1 MKQLYLLVLVTFG
14 ALNLNAQFE
23 NFTFRSVPT
32 APGTVLSDFSESG
45 KTIIKGDNQGVDPIL
60 VAMLDA
66 TLEEEKNRTEAVAF
80 SASLI
85 LPDGDAWTGAIG
97 QHDGTTG
104 TLITP
109 DMVSGVGS
117 VTKTITGAC
126 IMQLRGEG
134 KLSLD
139 DSLGKYLPS
148 FPNVKPEITI
158 RQLLNHTSGIYNY
171 TDNPNLNTR
180 ISQNYA
186 RVWQPDEILNNFVL
200 APLFNPGDNWAYS
213 NTNYVLLGLI
223 IEEITGE
230 SYEVAIRNRFFTPL
244 GLEGIYLYP
253 QETPVEVFVNLWAD
267 LFGGGTPNDLA
278 IFGISRAGL
287 FSAGW
292 AAGAVISKPETIA
305 RWMKLLTDGEVIA
318 QAELTDMSTF
328 LPITNSYGYGL
339 GLSRWR
345 LPDNRF
351 VFGHGGNIIYQSEV
365 HAIPDLG
372 ISIAV
377 LTNDGTQPG
386 VEETWYALYQTYLEY
401 LQMVNTNEK
410 LPVSA
415 LNTYPNP
422 VMNQLQIDF
431 EGKEV
436 EQIEVFNAVGSLVY
450 RVSGP
455 FAGQYLM
462 DTKDWNSGLYIMN
475 ATGKEG
481 IYQSRIIKN

>member
-1 MKQLYLLVLVTFG
+1 
-14 ALNLNAQFE
+14 
-23 NFTFRSVPT
+23 
-32 APGTVLSDFSESG
+32 
-45 KTIIKGDNQGVDPIL
+45 
-60 VAMLDA
+60 
-66 TLEEEKNRTEAVAF
+66 
-80 SASLI
+80 
-85 LPDGDAWTGAIG
+85 
-97 QHDGTTG
+97 TG
-104 TLITP
+104 TLITT

-117 VTKTITGAC
+117 VTKTITAAC

-200 APLFNPGDNWAYS
+200 AQLFNPGDNWAYS

-244 GLEGIYLYP
+244 NLEGIYLYP

-267 LFGGGTPNDLA
+267 LFGAGSPNDLA

-305 RWMKLLTDGEVIA
+305 RWMKLLTDGDVIA
-318 QAELTDMSTF
+318 QPELTDMSTF

-401 LQMVNTNEK
+401 LQMVGTDDE

-415 LNTYPNP
+415 LNAFPNP
-422 VMNQLQIDF
+422 FQNQLQMEF

-436 EQIEVFNAVGSLVY
+436 ESIEVFNAV
-450 RVSGP
+450 
-455 FAGQYLM
+455 
-462 DTKDWNSGLYIMN
+462 
-475 ATGKEG
+475 
-481 IYQSRIIKN
+481 